1 MEKSIESIWKEGFLK
16 NEALIAP
23 QVNNLYTKKS
33 QHLIDRFKR
42 TFDLNIRWILGVS
55 FALLVA
61 SYFAGA
67 LMAGFLL
74 FLMMSYVAYTAY
86 NELKALDKIDKGENS
101 LSYLQSFKNWIESSI
116 ERYGRMYRLVYPGLI
131 LIFYFGL
138 WFSDLLASLRLKVA
152 ESTDDLIFGMHLY
165 TTLFI
170 LAFALIMSIFS
181 KAIHRQDVQ
190 LIYGGII
197 SKLNDALAD
206 MKDLSQEQ

>member
-1 MEKSIESIWKEGFLK
+1 MEKSIENIWKEGFLK
-16 NEALIAP
+16 NEALVAP

-42 TFDLNIRWILGVS
+42 TFDLNIRCIMGAS

-61 SYFAGA
+61 SYFVGA
-67 LMAGFLL
+67 LIAGLLL
-74 FLMMSYVAYTAY
+74 FLMMSYVAYTAHS
-86 NELKALDKIDKGENS
+86 ELKALEKIDKGENS
-101 LSYLQSFKNWIESSI
+101 FSYLQTFKAWIENSI
-116 ERYGRMYRLVYPGLI
+116 ERYGRMYRVVYPGLI

-138 WFSDLLASLRLKVA
+138 WFSNTLSSLRLKVS
-152 ESTDDLIFGMHLY
+152 ESSDDLIFGMHLY

-181 KAIHRQDVQ
+181 KAIHRKDVQ

-197 SKLNDALAD
+197 RKLDDALAD

>member
-181 KAIHRQDVQ
+181 KAIHRKDVQ

-206 MKDLSQEQ
+206 MKDLSQE

>member
-16 NEALIAP
+16 NEALVAP
-23 QVNNLYTKKS
+23 QVNSLYSKKS

-42 TFDLNIRWILGVS
+42 TFDLNIRWIMGVS

-67 LMAGFLL
+67 LIAGFLL

-86 NELKALDKIDKGENS
+86 SELKALDKIDKGENS
-101 LSYLQSFKNWIESSI
+101 LSYLQSFKNWIENSI
-116 ERYGRMYRLVYPGLI
+116 ERYGRMYRVVYPGII

-138 WFSDLLASLRLKVA
+138 WFSDLLGNLRIKVA
-152 ESTDDLIFGMHLY
+152 SSTDDLLFGTHLY
-165 TTLFI
+165 TSLMILF
-170 LAFALIMSIFS
+170 LALFMSVFS
-181 KAIHRQDVQ
+181 KTIHREDVK

-197 SKLNDALAD
+197 TKLDDALAD
-206 MKDLSQEQ
+206 MKDLSQGQ

>member
-86 NELKALDKIDKGENS
+86 KELKALDKIDKGENS

>member
-1 MEKSIESIWKEGFLK
+1 
-16 NEALIAP
+16 
-23 QVNNLYTKKS
+23 
-33 QHLIDRFKR
+33 
-42 TFDLNIRWILGVS
+42 
-55 FALLVA
+55 
-61 SYFAGA
+61 
-67 LMAGFLL
+67 
-74 FLMMSYVAYTAY
+74 
-86 NELKALDKIDKGENS
+86 
-101 LSYLQSFKNWIESSI
+101 
-116 ERYGRMYRLVYPGLI
+116 MYRLVYPGLI

-181 KAIHRQDVQ
+181 KAIHRKDVQ

-206 MKDLSQEQ
+206 MKDLSQE